1 MSLLDLAQQK
11 GIKPL
16 GTQVAPPSAPKPN
29 FTGPVNPATTHPLN
43 PLNPH
48 NTLETPGLPGIHGEQ
63 YSQPETSVAKNFWD
77 NLGPNLLNSGNAV
90 SDYVNN
96 SMDKAIQGGAAQ
108 VKQGFDTAA
117 NAKNPGQLFQAVGQL
132 GSGAAG
138 VISSPFAGALK
149 PVEQGVNAFA
159 DRISNNPGVQNFANS
174 KAGEVTSQVA
184 ENIGNYA
191 NIAET
196 VGSFMEAPAALKEFK
211 GAVSGVVDRALVP
224 KEVPLNAAKVTD
236 LYNRAIRPTVAGKS
250 NAAQIQGA
258 NTKVLSGLQT
268 IAENKPNLK
277 FTDAN
282 GEVVTGKAPQT
293 VDQLSQ
299 AIQQTKQTVFKQY
312 DALAK
317 QAGGQGIKVDPLNI
331 AKELQP
337 VIDSQSLKI
346 ANPKAIDY
354 ATNLQ
359 QRLVEAGQ
367 LTPEITQ
374 EIIQHYNEVLKAF
387 YRNPSAETATTA
399 GIDAM
404 VANKLRESLDS
415 QISSA
420 TGEQYQALKNQYGA
434 LKSMEKDVAHRATVW
449 GRQNQVGL
457 ASNLANLASG
467 AELVKALVTLNPAD
481 LVVGG
486 AIKGIQKYIQYLNN
500 PDSGI
505 SKIFSHLEQSGRPST
520 GSTPLP
526 STPGEIKGNTSPN
539 SSITPPES
547 QVLEN
552 NPEAGF
558 IKNPFANMFNKV
570 HPEDIQVMKDF
581 IDAVRVDKKPSQQL
595 QLDASRIAE
604 HYGLSSPKSLS
615 GLANSFDEYLSKNK
629 QKYGP
634 SFKQFPK

>member
-29 FTGPVNPATTHPLN
+29 FTGPVNPATTHPFN
-43 PLNPH
+43 PLNPN
-48 NTLETPGLPGIHGEQ
+48 NTLGTPGLPGIHGEQ

-149 PVEQGVNAFA
+149 PVEQGVNAVA

-174 KAGEVTSQVA
+174 KAGEVTSQIA
-184 ENIGNYA
+184 ENVGNYA
-191 NIAET
+191 NIAGT
-196 VGSFMEAPAALKEFK
+196 VGSFMEAPTAFK
-211 GAVSGVVDRALVP
+211 FFKRAVSGVVDRALVP
-224 KEVPLNAAKVTD
+224 KEIPFNAAKVTD
-236 LYNRAIRPTVAGKS
+236 LYNRAIRPTVVGKNTAGQV
-250 NAAQIQGA
+250 AGA
-258 NTKVLSGLQT
+258 NTKVVSGLQS
-268 IAENKPNLK
+268 IAENKPNLS
-277 FTDAN
+277 FTDMN
-282 GEVVTGKAPQT
+282 GEVVTGQAPKT

-299 AIQQTKQTVFKQY
+299 AIQQTKQAIFKQY
-312 DALAK
+312 DALAQ
-317 QAGGQGIKVDPLNI
+317 QAGGQGIRVDPLNI

-520 GSTPLP
+520 GSTPP
-526 STPGEIKGNTSPN
+526 TSTPGEIKGNTSPN

-547 QVLEN
+547 
-552 NPEAGF
+552 
-558 IKNPFANMFNKV
+558 
-570 HPEDIQVMKDF
+570 
-581 IDAVRVDKKPSQQL
+581 
-595 QLDASRIAE
+595 
-604 HYGLSSPKSLS
+604 
-615 GLANSFDEYLSKNK
+615 
-629 QKYGP
+629 
-634 SFKQFPK
+634 